1 MGLAGWTACAPTL
14 RYPSKTAAPP
24 PVHELWQE
32 PRDLSNRDL
41 FHGVGGRDLVPNP
54 RGRYE
59 FVSEDTTGASGGYE
73 VRDDNGMKWDVKLG
87 IEAQPELVVSRLLWA
102 VGFHQPPM
110 YFVENGWRVSGAPG
124 RLTAAAGPQYSARF
138 RADLPGR
145 KVEGEWSW
153 YDNPFVGTQ
162 PFKGL
167 VVANLLLANW
177 DLKSTNNRI
186 YEVNPPIGDAS
197 RLFVVQDLGAALGR
211 EAPKLP
217 TWTRLRALRGSKNN
231 VEDFEKSGFIRRVN
245 GNRVEFEYRG
255 MDKPLVDTV
264 TPADVR
270 WLCGLFGRLTDRQW
284 DDAFR
289 AAGYPDEIRARYI
302 ATIKKKIAQGVA
314 L

>member
-14 RYPSKTAAPP
+14 RYPTNTAAPP

-32 PRDLSNRDL
+32 PRDLASRDL

-59 FVSEDTTGASGGYE
+59 FVSEDTTGASAGYE
-73 VRDDNGMKWDVKLG
+73 VRDDNGIKWDVKLG

-110 YFVENGWRVSGAPG
+110 YFVESGWRVSGAPG
-124 RLTAAAGPQYSARF
+124 TLTAAAGPQYSARF

-145 KVEGEWSW
+145 KVVGQWSW

-186 YEVNPPIGDAS
+186 YEVNPPVGDAS
-197 RLFVVQDLGAALGR
+197 RLFVVQDLGAALGK

-231 VEDFEKSGFIRRVN
+231 VEDFEEAGFIRRVN

-255 MDKPLVDTV
+255 MDKPLVETIA
-264 TPADVR
+264 PADVR
-270 WLCGLFGRLTDRQW
+270 WLCGLFARLTDRQW

-289 AAGYPDEIRARYI
+289 AAGYPDETRARYI